1 MEKLIAV
8 LQLKGNLS
16 AVKLIMRE
24 YCSRGFPKKG
34 MKSDENN
41 FTRAQ
46 LRYLK
51 NSLLTLLYSLARIK
65 AGIVTTVD

>member
-8 LQLKGNLS
+8 LQVKGNLS

-24 YCSRGFPKKG
+24 YCSRGSTKKG
-34 MKSDENN
+34 MKSDETN

-51 NSLLTLLYSLARIK
+51 NSLLTILYSLARIK